1 MSQPD
6 DSGSRQYSSMSA
18 AVGYCVAPA
27 LVTDVSFA
35 ISSATEDAAGVTSTA
50 VVEPASGRAKIFLT
64 RPSSPICTGRPAGTR
79 SGAAPST
86 IAAPGGGFEST
97 SAVAEA
103 ASRNAIVRIKL
114 VE

>member
-64 RPSSPICTGRPAGTR
+64 RPSS
-79 SGAAPST
+79 S
-86 IAAPGGGFEST
+86 ST
-97 SAVAEA
+97 STRMSTVCP
-103 ASRNAIVRIKL
+103 
-114 VE
+114 